1 MTTKQSLAEE
11 TTREEPEA
19 DISGAETA
27 RPDVPEAGPST
38 TDAPKAGVPEGA
50 ATPKAQTQEAQ
61 TPEAQTPGAQ
71 TPGAQTLA
79 APASRTNGPE
89 AEGSEAV
96 DPPPVASKTA
106 STAAGDANGDA
117 TGDATGDAARETGDG
132 GAGRTGGG
140 RGARW
145 RGVAIGAVLALVLAT
160 AGATAVLQWISAGR
174 LQDRLAPLEHDRLLR
189 LEVSGAAGAFA
200 TTLLS
205 YDYKDLQTT
214 RGKVIAMTAGDF
226 LATYD
231 EAFGG
236 PMEQVIVKLEA
247 VSKATVREVY
257 LSELDDASA
266 KALVSVDQQVTSKEA
281 VRNVLGTHLKLV
293 MIKQKGVWKVSDV
306 TVLGAAKETET
317 KLDKKG

>member
-1 MTTKQSLAEE
+1 MSTKQDLTEK
-11 TTREEPEA
+11 TTREEEPVPPAAAEAEAPE
-19 DISGAETA
+19 SAEPNPA
-27 RPDVPEAGPST
+27 SSPNEEPKPEVPEAEKVKVGE
-38 TDAPKAGVPEGA
+38 AGEGD
-50 ATPKAQTQEAQ
+50 
-61 TPEAQTPGAQ
+61 PG
-71 TPGAQTLA
+71 
-79 APASRTNGPE
+79 RT
-89 AEGSEAV
+89 
-96 DPPPVASKTA
+96 
-106 STAAGDANGDA
+106 
-117 TGDATGDAARETGDG
+117 DG
-132 GAGRTGGG
+132 GG
-140 RGARW
+140 GARW

-160 AGATAVLQWISAGR
+160 AGVTAVVQWIGADR

-189 LEVSGAAGAFA
+189 LEVSGAATAFA

-205 YDYKDLQTT
+205 YDYKDLQST
-214 RGKVIAMTAGDF
+214 RGKVIAMTSGDF

-257 LSELDDASA
+257 LSELDDAGA

-293 MIKQKGVWKVSDV
+293 MVKQKGGWKVSDV

-317 KLDKKG
+317 KLGKKG

>member
-1 MTTKQSLAEE
+1 MSTKQDLAEE
-11 TTREEPEA
+11 TTREEESAP
-19 DISGAETA
+19 SGAAAEAPGSAEPKPALEQTSASTSAPPKTADPETA
-27 RPDVPEAGPST
+27 DPETAERKTADPQTADVNP
-38 TDAPKAGVPEGA
+38 
-50 ATPKAQTQEAQ
+50 
-61 TPEAQTPGAQ
+61 
-71 TPGAQTLA
+71 
-79 APASRTNGPE
+79 
-89 AEGSEAV
+89 SEARTANGKAD
-96 DPPPVASKTA
+96 DPTTA
-106 STAAGDANGDA
+106 DAGAGDLTGGDPA
-117 TGDATGDAARETGDG
+117 EGDG
-132 GAGRTGGG
+132 GEGDARRRGAGG
-140 RGARW
+140 GARW
-145 RGVAIGAVLALVLAT
+145 RGMAIGAVLALVLAT
-160 AGATAVLQWISAGR
+160 AGVTAVVQWISADR
-174 LQDRLAPLEHDRLLR
+174 LQSRLAPLEHDRLLR
-189 LEVSGAAGAFA
+189 LDVSGAASAFA

-257 LSELDDASA
+257 LSEVDDASA

-281 VRNVLGTHLKLV
+281 VRNVLGTHLKMV

>member
-1 MTTKQSLAEE
+1 MSTKQDLAETTGAEE
-11 TTREEPEA
+11 TTGEEVAAAATIPPADTTVAEPADRQTAVADAADRETTGTEPSAAGEEPKA
-19 DISGAETA
+19 ASKVSKA
-27 RPDVPEAGPST
+27 AGT
-38 TDAPKAGVPEGA
+38 APKVAEPERVAASSEPVAASSEPEGGGE
-50 ATPKAQTQEAQ
+50 PKAV
-61 TPEAQTPGAQ
+61 G
-71 TPGAQTLA
+71 
-79 APASRTNGPE
+79 
-89 AEGSEAV
+89 
-96 DPPPVASKTA
+96 
-106 STAAGDANGDA
+106 AGDV
-117 TGDATGDAARETGDG
+117 
-132 GAGRTGGG
+132 GAGRTGS
-140 RGARW
+140 RTRW

-160 AGATAVLQWISAGR
+160 AGVTAVLQWISADR
-174 LQDRLAPLEHDRLLR
+174 LQSRLAPLEHDRLLR
-189 LEVSGAAGAFA
+189 LEVSGAASAFA

-214 RGKVIAMTAGDF
+214 RGKVIAMTSGDF

>member
-19 DISGAETA
+19 DISGTETA
-27 RPDVPEAGPST
+27 QPDVPEAASST
-38 TDAPKAGVPEGA
+38 TDAPKADVPEDA
-50 ATPKAQTQEAQ
+50 ATPKAQTPEAQ
-61 TPEAQTPGAQ
+61 TPEAQTS
-71 TPGAQTLA
+71 GAQTLGA
-79 APASRTNGPE
+79 QAPGAQALKAPASRTNGPE
-89 AEGSEAV
+89 GEGSEAV

-106 STAAGDANGDA
+106 STAAGDA
-117 TGDATGDAARETGDG
+117 TGDAAGDAGDG

-174 LQDRLAPLEHDRLLR
+174 LQERLAPLEHDRLLR